1 MTREEAVDVYSK
13 KIRAAGREYWLDE
26 QESGEEYAHFYFL
39 LNRDGKPIV
48 ADVMLYTLRLHHES
62 EVLEIAEA
70 RVAEKFP
77 GYDPDKSEPDL
88 DAQVAEA
95 LAEVMVE
102 LQEEEEVKVQEF
114 IEEDVE
120 HEWGLGIDAALN
132 VPVISPTQ
140 IQRFI
145 DRYRAG
151 DTDTDPDLYSF
162 QIKSD
167 FSGE

>member
-1 MTREEAVDVYSK
+1 
-13 KIRAAGREYWLDE
+13 
-26 QESGEEYAHFYFL
+26 
-39 LNRDGKPIV
+39 
-48 ADVMLYTLRLHHES
+48 HES

-114 IEEDVE
+114 IEEDLE

-145 DRYRAG
+145 DRYRAA
-151 DTDTDPDLYSF
+151 DTRTDPDLYSF